1 MSDQVSMEALGDEEL
16 MRRFLDGDRASF
28 EVVYRRRRESLRRF
42 LGRQCGSE
50 AVGAELAQEVW
61 MKLLRAC
68 ENGQY
73 TAEAKFTTYL
83 FRLGRNHLI
92 DWYRK
97 NKDFT
102 VVEFNEEV
110 SGGEA
115 AEYEPQT
122 VHNPERLLADKEKL
136 KIVLDGIE
144 RLSAEQKQTLLMY
157 VEGEMSYDEIA
168 EAMETKRETVKTRLR
183 YARAH
188 LKKLVFAEG

>member
-1 MSDQVSMEALGDEEL
+1 METLADEEL
-16 MRRFLDGDRASF
+16 MRRFLGGDRAAF
-28 EVVYRRRRESLRRF
+28 DVVYRRRRESLRRF
-42 LGRQCGSE
+42 LGRQCGLD

-68 ENGQY
+68 EKGQY
-73 TAEAKFTTYL
+73 TADAKFTTYL

-97 NKDFT
+97 NKDIT
-102 VVEFNEEV
+102 VVEFDEEV
-110 SGGEA
+110 ASGGEA
-115 AEYEPQT
+115 TGYEPQV

-136 KIVLDGIE
+136 KLVLDGIE
-144 RLSAEQKQTLLMY
+144 QLSAEQKQTLLMY